1 MAGVKAAEVEETV
14 ACALVMEHLTNSGS
28 LLEILAVINLV
39 YGCVHILMSEK
50 LQRKREKIGVKKK
63 LGQVFEFQDIW
74 LR

>member
-14 ACALVMEHLTNSGS
+14 ACALVMEQLTDSGS

-50 LQRKREKIGVKKK
+50 LQREREKIRVEKQ
-63 LGQVFEFQDIW
+63 LGQVFEFQDVW

>member
-14 ACALVMEHLTNSGS
+14 TCVLAMRQSTNSGS

-39 YGCVHILMSEK
+39 YGCVDILMSEK
-50 LQRKREKIGVKKK
+50 LQREREKIGVEKK
-63 LGQVFEFQDIW
+63 LGQVFEFQDIC